1 MGTQN
6 QAISYS
12 TVCSVHPLIQRGLI
26 YSGVFPLFLKTLF
39 LSSRCLF
46 TGPHAWSQADCRQ
59 GSVNDKPSSV
69 PKKYSDFCLRPPL
82 SLLKSTLFIVAKTC
96 TLSFLGEEWES
107 DPHILLPYHD
117 QSLSVVCTNAE
128 SLPFAPNNSTYQPRV
143 LWAPRSLKCFSSAF
157 GSHLR
162 TLFSDGSKGSNYS
175 GKPSRL
181 LRCQHS
187 GYVYSCLYLRLQKV
201 FHTTNVC
208 YKQAVTNQ

>member
-6 QAISYS
+6 QAISYD
-12 TVCSVHPLIQRGLI
+12 TVFNVHSLIQRRLVH
-26 YSGVFPLFLKTLF
+26 SGVFPLFLKSLF
-39 LSSRCLF
+39 LTSRCLF

-59 GSVNDKPSSV
+59 GSVNDKPSLV
-69 PKKYSDFCLRPPL
+69 PKKYSDFCLRPL
-82 SLLKSTLFIVAKTC
+82 LTLKSTLFTVAKTC

-117 QSLSVVCTNAE
+117 QSLSVVCTNSE

-143 LWAPRSLKCFSSAF
+143 LWAPRSLKWFSSAF

-162 TLFSDGSKGSNYS
+162 TLFSDGSKVSNYS
-175 GKPSRL
+175 GKQSRL

-187 GYVYSCLYLRLQKV
+187 EYVYSCLYLRLQNV

-208 YKQAVTNQ
+208 YKQAVTNR